1 MSDPAPRGP
10 KRPSVI
16 SPMVLAP
23 AGTTEAK
30 ALATDAADHERRLVL
45 IELRLDG
52 GMDPN
57 EVRADFLR
65 LFRRALGGVPPAP
78 TPIAGHYVRCS
89 LTADEVKLLVNGGS
103 KSGGTKSAQRALQL
117 IYRVWPDLRV
127 KPHLDK
133 SVATIK
139 ADAALRTYGS
149 GGSGIVWAVL
159 DSGIEASHPH
169 FAKNGNLTGDAVSS
183 LHKDFSLSQR
193 PSTGPLV
200 DMQGHGT
207 HVAGIIAGECPD
219 PTNVVIAST
228 QPTAEGFP
236 EWIPRTLA
244 PGSRL
249 SGVAPQA
256 GLVSLKV
263 LNDEG
268 TTVES
273 VLIDALHYV
282 RERNSYGNELRIH
295 GVNLSL
301 GCDWIPRYYA
311 AGQSPLCRE
320 LDLLTD
326 SGVVTVV
333 SAGNMGAGTDTGG
346 LSGGIVGP
354 QAGVYGQLSTIT
366 DPGNAASAITVGST
380 HRSRPHTSGVTYD
393 SSKGPTLDGRTKPDL
408 VAPGERITSAAA
420 GQMAEAFEMLTR
432 DATGNEARY
441 VEDSGTS
448 MAAAHVSGAIAAFL
462 SARNEFIGEPERVKE
477 IFRKAAIDLGR
488 HEFFQGSGLVN
499 LMQALSDV

>member
-1 MSDPAPRGP
+1 M
-10 KRPSVI
+10 
-16 SPMVLAP
+16 
-23 AGTTEAK
+23 
-30 ALATDAADHERRLVL
+30 
-45 IELRLDG
+45 
-52 GMDPN
+52 
-57 EVRADFLR
+57 
-65 LFRRALGGVPPAP
+65 
-78 TPIAGHYVRCS
+78 
-89 LTADEVKLLVNGGS
+89 
-103 KSGGTKSAQRALQL
+103 
-117 IYRVWPDLRV
+117 
-127 KPHLDK
+127 
-133 SVATIK
+133 
-139 ADAALRTYGS
+139 
-149 GGSGIVWAVL
+149 
-159 DSGIEASHPH
+159 
-169 FAKNGNLTGDAVSS
+169 
-183 LHKDFSLSQR
+183 
-193 PSTGPLV
+193 
-200 DMQGHGT
+200 
-207 HVAGIIAGECPD
+207 
-219 PTNVVIAST
+219 
-228 QPTAEGFP
+228 
-236 EWIPRTLA
+236 
-244 PGSRL
+244 
-249 SGVAPQA
+249 
-256 GLVSLKV
+256 SLKV

-393 SSKGPTLDGRTKPDL
+393 SSKGPTLDGRKKPDL

-488 HEFFQGSGLVN
+488 HKVLPGLRSGQSHASTVRRLTTQEISWN
-499 LMQALSDV
+499 LSTAFDASRSSSTRTGHSTQRTVATEDSPRPLPREVSPTCT